1 MTDNALLTYKFE
13 RLFISYFPGVKTFIA
28 AILKSE
34 TEAEDLAQDLFVR
47 LWGKRDIWEN
57 DEVSHGGYIYAMAR
71 NAAID
76 HIRKKSRAVAVP
88 SEIPLERLEG
98 LPFEDNL
105 LDPLYLEEMQ
115 LLLELAV
122 ERLPKKRQEIFRM
135 SRYDSLSNSQIAEK
149 LGISV
154 RTVEH
159 QIHLAMKELRKI
171 IFLLLLLQMGI
182 H

>member
-1 MTDNALLTYKFE
+1 
-13 RLFISYFPGVKTFIA
+13 
-28 AILKSE
+28 
-34 TEAEDLAQDLFVR
+34 
-47 LWGKRDIWEN
+47 
-57 DEVSHGGYIYAMAR
+57 MAR

-105 LDPLYLEEMQ
+105 LDPLYIEEMQ

-149 LGISV
+149 LGLSV

-159 QIHLAMKELRKI
+159 QIHLALKELRKI
-171 IFLLLLLQMGI
+171 IFLLLLLHIGI

>member
-34 TEAEDLAQDLFVR
+34 TEAEDLAQELFVR

-105 LDPLYLEEMQ
+105 LDPLYIEEMQ
-115 LLLELAV
+115 LLLE
-122 ERLPKKRQEIFRM
+122 LPKKRQEIFRM

-149 LGISV
+149 LGLSV

-159 QIHLAMKELRKI
+159 QIHLALKELRKI
-171 IFLLLLLQMGI
+171 IFLLLLLHIGI